1 MALVVSLDQ
10 LRSDSLLWADARPGG
25 TTEFV
30 GTVALDRL
38 INLKIAEWQ
47 DLIMA
52 ARPPDQPVSH
62 VYVVATPG
70 TATLPLAANLAV
82 YAITTCEILWT
93 GTTIA
98 DSTRVEPVK
107 GISHAEAHKYASAT
121 WGEGCP
127 KGWTRGEG
135 GSAAAPQ
142 GINSDVITIY
152 PTPRTAARFFFRFIP
167 GFIDLVPSPGP
178 GHQIVTWNQWDKFIT
193 LGVGIEI
200 LAIMGRDASHLKE
213 LHQAQKERLEALA
226 AERRTTDAKQVRDV
240 APESPYRS
248 DYGWPGRLG
257 PP

>member
-10 LRSDSLLWADARPGG
+10 LRSDALLWADARPGG
-25 TTEFV
+25 VNEFV

-62 VYVVATPG
+62 AYIVATPG
-70 TATLPLAANLAV
+70 TATLTFASNLAV
-82 YAITTCEILWT
+82 YAITTCEILWN

-98 DSTRVEPVK
+98 DSTRIEPVK
-107 GISHAEAHKYASAT
+107 PVSHAEAYKYTAQA

-127 KGWTRGEG
+127 KGYTRGEG

-142 GINSDVITIY
+142 STNSDVVTVY

-167 GFIDLVPSPGP
+167 GFIDLVASPGP

-193 LGVGIEI
+193 IGVGIEL
-200 LAIMGRDASHLKE
+200 LAIQGRDSSHLQTLYAAEKS
-213 LHQAQKERLEALA
+213 RLEALA
-226 AERRTTDAKQVRDV
+226 AERRTTEAKQVRDV
-240 APESPYRS
+240 APESPWLVDRW
-248 DYGWPGRLG
+248 GGRL
-257 PP
+257 PPP